1 MRDFLGHRAFVPSF
15 VLAAVLL
22 AGCGRQGSSD
32 GSSDLL
38 DEAKLGPT
46 VGSVAAVARPEPVAL
61 EGYGLVGG
69 LPGTGS
75 GVCPVGLRAYLKQ
88 YILTQLPN
96 RSINIDEFINSRN
109 TAVVRLEGVIPVIA
123 SKGQKFDV
131 QVRPVTGSDT
141 TSLRGGWLYKA
152 ELHPQGTSGRQTRPL
167 ATVEGPVFVNL
178 LGVAEPEM
186 TDGFVLG
193 GGSAIHSY
201 TGALRLLRTD
211 YAAAST
217 VRNRLNERYGGG
229 TATSVSATDLTFVIP
244 DAFRRRPMRFVSMVV
259 MTYLNETPELLQ
271 TRIDT
276 FLQGLTVP
284 ETAER
289 SEIALEAL
297 GRRCLVKLAT
307 LLTADDEGVRLRVAR
322 CVLNLGD
329 DRGLASLRAIA
340 TDQASAR
347 RVEALDAIVAGAQR
361 NDAAS
366 LARQLLRD
374 ADKDVVLAAYEH
386 LREMEDLTIRQEF
399 IGRSFY
405 LERVMQTDRKA
416 IFVTR
421 MGEPRVVIF
430 GSPLQCRD
438 SLFVQSP
445 DGQVVV
451 DSRTGQDYASLTR
464 QGPKG
469 RGVIGPIRS
478 GLGLSAIVRT
488 LGGERR
494 AASGRG
500 PTGLGVPYADVIAVL
515 EQLSAKEGVAAEF
528 WAGPLPKID
537 RIVKK

>member
-1 MRDFLGHRAFVPSF
+1 MGAGL

-38 DEAKLGPT
+38 DDAKLGPT
-46 VGSVAAVARPEPVAL
+46 VGSVAAVARPEPVVL

-88 YILTQLPN
+88 YILTQLPD
-96 RSINIDEFINSRN
+96 RSIDIDKFIDSRN
-109 TAVVRLEGVIPVIA
+109 TAVVRLEGVIPATA
-123 SKGQKFDV
+123 SKDQQFDV
-131 QVRPVTGSDT
+131 QVRPVNGSDT

-152 ELHPQGTSGRQTRPL
+152 ELHQKGASGLQTRSL

-211 YAAAST
+211 YATAST
-217 VRNRLNERYGGG
+217 VRNRLNERYGTG
-229 TATSVSATDLTFVIP
+229 TATSVSATDLTFAIP
-244 DAFRRRPMRFVSMVV
+244 DAFRRRPMRFVSMLV

-271 TRIDT
+271 TRLDT

-284 ETAER
+284 EIAER
-289 SEIALEAL
+289 SEVALEAI
-297 GRRCLVKLAT
+297 GRRALAKLAP
-307 LLTADDEGVRLRVAR
+307 LLATDDEAVRLRVAR
-322 CVLNLGD
+322 CMLNLED
-329 DRGLASLRAIA
+329 DRGLEPLRAIA
-340 TDQASAR
+340 LDPASAHR
-347 RVEALDAIVAGAQR
+347 AEALDAVVAAAQR
-361 NDAAS
+361 NDAVA

-374 ADKDVVLAAYEH
+374 ADKPVVLAAYEH
-386 LREMEDLTIRQEF
+386 LLEMEDMAVRQELV
-399 IGRSFY
+399 GRRFY
-405 LERVMQTDRKA
+405 LERVLQTDRKA

-421 MGEPRVVIF
+421 TGPPRVVIF
-430 GSPLQCRD
+430 GSPLRCGD

-451 DSRTGQDYASLTR
+451 DSRTGQDYASVTR
-464 QGPKG
+464 RDPTGH
-469 RGVIGPIRS
+469 GVIGPVRS
-478 GLGLSAIVRT
+478 GLNLSQIVRT
-488 LGGERR
+488 LGAERR
-494 AASGRG
+494 NASRQA
-500 PTGLGVPYADVIAVL
+500 PAGLGVPYTDVIAVL

-528 WAGPLPKID
+528 WAGPLPKIG